1 MKKYSMIIRII
12 ILIMSFSFIFYI
24 SYDIKSEETILND
37 HIEVEVRGE
46 VKEPGIYELDND
58 STFSDLLKMIEL
70 EEDADIS
77 NFSYQNVLYNRQ
89 MIMIPETKQQ
99 KLISINSAD
108 IDELCSL
115 PGIGPSI
122 AQRIIDYRNDIGSFL
137 NIEQIKEVKGI
148 GDAKFERIKE
158 LITI

>member
-1 MKKYSMIIRII
+1 MKKYSLIIKIF

-24 SYDIKSEETILND
+24 SYDIKSEEAVLND

-58 STFSDLLKMIEL
+58 STFSDLLEMIEL

-89 MIMIPETKQQ
+89 MIMIPEIKKQ

-148 GDAKFERIKE
+148 GDGKFERIKE
-158 LITI
+158 LITL

>member
-1 MKKYSMIIRII
+1 
-12 ILIMSFSFIFYI
+12 
-24 SYDIKSEETILND
+24 
-37 HIEVEVRGE
+37 
-46 VKEPGIYELDND
+46 
-58 STFSDLLKMIEL
+58 
-70 EEDADIS
+70 
-77 NFSYQNVLYNRQ
+77 
-89 MIMIPETKQQ
+89 MIMIPEIKKQ

-148 GDAKFERIKE
+148 GDGKFERIKE
-158 LITI
+158 LITL